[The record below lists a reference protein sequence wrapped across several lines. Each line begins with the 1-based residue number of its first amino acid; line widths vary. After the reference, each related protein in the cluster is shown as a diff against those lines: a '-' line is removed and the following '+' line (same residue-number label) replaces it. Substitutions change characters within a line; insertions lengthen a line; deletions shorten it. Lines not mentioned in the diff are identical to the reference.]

1 MGLQVTNLTSV
12 HENSNSIPA
21 LAEWVKDGRCQ
32 ELQCRSQMR
41 LGSHVAVAAAQASSC
56 SFKLTT
62 SLGTSYVTDADL
74 RKQTNK
80 QKKKSKHKDTNT
92 ENGGQKAVKHMEKK
106 QQNDVSPSFLINNYF
121 KCKWLQ
127 LQSKDKH
134 W

>member
-21 LAEWVKDGRCQ
+21 LAEWVGDGRCQ
-32 ELQCRSQMR
+32 ELRCRSQMR

-80 QKKKSKHKDTNT
+80 QKKNQNT
-92 ENGGQKAVKHMEKK
+92 KTLTQKMEGKK
-106 QQNDVSPSFLINNYF
+106 L
-121 KCKWLQ
+121 
-127 LQSKDKH
+127 
-134 W
+134 